1 VTYALSI
8 IALASIFSLLTL
20 ALNLHFG
27 LTGLINFGIVAYF
40 AVGAYVYAIVTAEPP
55 SALDQ
60 YAVGLGWPGWAGVLA
75 AMACAVVFAAATG
88 WPALRLRSEYLA
100 LTTFAFA
107 EVLHSVLM
115 NSSEIGNGTRGM
127 SNVLPP
133 FYEQLPFD
141 NYDLWFALITV
152 GVLLVSTIAMWRLAS
167 SPFGAT
173 LRAIRDDEL
182 AAAAVGKSV
191 QRFRLEAFLA
201 GAGLAGLAGVLYAW
215 FTTLVSPDLYTAD
228 ITFTA
233 FIALVIGGVGS
244 NFGAILGAFVLFG
257 LEQAIRIVPLSEET
271 AQLASSLRLV
281 PFGLALILML
291 RFRPQGLAGRWA
303 V

>member
-1 VTYALSI
+1 MTYALSI
-8 IALASIFSLLTL
+8 VALASIFSLLTL

-40 AVGAYVYAIVTAEPP
+40 AIGAYMYAIATAEPP

-60 YAVGLGWPGWAGVLA
+60 YRFGLGWPGWAGVLA
-75 AMACAVVFAAATG
+75 AIAAAVVFAAITG
-88 WPALRLRSEYLA
+88 WPALRLRAEYLA

-133 FYEQLPFD
+133 FYESLPFD
-141 NYDLWFALITV
+141 TYDEWFTVITV
-152 GVLLVSTIAMWRLAS
+152 AVLVLATVALSRLAR

-182 AAAAVGKSV
+182 AAAAVGKRIQV
-191 QRFRLEAFLA
+191 YRLESFLA
-201 GAGLAGLAGVLYAW
+201 GAALAGVAGVLYAW

-244 NFGAILGAFVLFG
+244 NYGAIIGAFVLFG
-257 LEQAIRIVPLSEET
+257 LEQAIRVVPLSDET

-281 PFGLALILML
+281 PFGLVLILML

-303 V
+303 L

>member
-1 VTYALSI
+1 VTYVLSI
-8 IALASIFSLLTL
+8 VALAAIFSLLTL

-27 LTGLINFGIVAYF
+27 LSGLINFGIVAYF
-40 AVGAYVYAIVTAEPP
+40 AIGAYAYAIVTADPP

-60 YAVGLGWPGWAGVLA
+60 YAVGLGWPGWAAVIVAIVA
-75 AMACAVVFAAATG
+75 ATAFAAATG

-107 EVLHSVLM
+107 EVLHSVLV
-115 NSSEIGNGTRGM
+115 NTHEIGNGTRGM
-127 SNVLPP
+127 SNVLAP
-133 FYEQLPFD
+133 FYYSLPASD
-141 NYDLWFALITV
+141 YDLWFAVVML
-152 GVLLVSTIAMWRLAS
+152 GVLLAATVAMSRLAR
-167 SPFGAT
+167 SPFGGT

-182 AAAAVGKSV
+182 AAAAVGKKV
-191 QRFRLEAFLA
+191 GRFRLEAFLA

-215 FTTLVSPDLYTAD
+215 FTTLVSPELYTAD

-244 NFGAILGAFVLFG
+244 NFGAIAGAFVLFG
-257 LEQAIRIVPLSEET
+257 LEQAIKVVPLSEET

-303 V
+303 L

>member
-1 VTYALSI
+1 MTYVLSI
-8 IALASIFSLLTL
+8 VALASIFSLLTL

-40 AVGAYVYAIVTAEPP
+40 AIGAYTYAIATAEPP

-60 YAVGLGWPGWAGVLA
+60 YVVGLGWPGWAGVLL
-75 AMACAVVFAAATG
+75 AVVAAVLFAAVTG
-88 WPALRLRSEYLA
+88 WPALRLRAEYLA

-107 EVLHSVLM
+107 EVLHSVLT
-115 NSSEIGNGTRGM
+115 NTSEIGNGTRGM

-133 FYEQLPFD
+133 FYDTLPFD
-141 NYDLWFALITV
+141 TYDTWFAVITV
-152 GVLLVSTIAMWRLAS
+152 TVLVVATLALQRLAK

-182 AAAAVGKSV
+182 AAAAVAKPV
-191 QRFRLEAFLA
+191 QRYRLESFLA
-201 GAGLAGLAGVLYAW
+201 GAAIAGVAGVLYAW

-244 NFGAILGAFVLFG
+244 NYGAVLGAFVLFG
-257 LEQAIRIVPLSEET
+257 LEQAIRVVPLSEQT

-303 V
+303 L

>member
-1 VTYALSI
+1 
-8 IALASIFSLLTL
+8 
-20 ALNLHFG
+20 
-27 LTGLINFGIVAYF
+27 
-40 AVGAYVYAIVTAEPP
+40 
-55 SALDQ
+55 
-60 YAVGLGWPGWAGVLA
+60 VLA
-75 AMACAVVFAAATG
+75 AVAFAAATG

-107 EVLHSVLM
+107 EVLHSVLV
-115 NSSEIGNGTRGM
+115 NAREIGNGTRGM

-133 FYEQLPFD
+133 FYEQLPVSD
-141 NYDLWFALITV
+141 YDFWFAAVTLA
-152 GVLLVSTIAMWRLAS
+152 VLAASTLAMARLAR

-182 AAAAVGKSV
+182 AAAALAKPVG
-191 QRFRLEAFLA
+191 RLRLEAFLA
-201 GAGLAGLAGVLYAW
+201 GAALAGVAGVLYAW

-244 NFGAILGAFVLFG
+244 NLGAIVGAFVLFG
-257 LEQAIRIVPLSEET
+257 LEQAIRVVPLSDET

-291 RFRPQGLAGRWA
+291 RFRPQGLVGRWA
-303 V
+303 L

>member
-1 VTYALSI
+1 MTYALSI

-40 AVGAYVYAIVTAEPP
+40 AIGAYVYAIVTAEPP
-55 SALDQ
+55 SALDE
-60 YAVGLGWPGWAGVLA
+60 YAIGLGWPGWAGVLVAIA
-75 AMACAVVFAAATG
+75 AAVLFAAATG
-88 WPALRLRSEYLA
+88 WPALRLRAEYLA

-107 EVLHSVLM
+107 EVLNSVLL
-115 NSSEIGNGTRGM
+115 NAREIGNGTRGM

-133 FYEQLPFD
+133 FYDQIPAGD
-141 NYDLWFALITV
+141 YDWWFAGITV
-152 GVLLVSTIAMWRLAS
+152 GVLVLATLAMTRLAS
-167 SPFGAT
+167 SPFGST

-182 AAAAVGKSV
+182 AAAAVGKRV
-191 QRFRLEAFLA
+191 GTFRLEAFLA
-201 GAGLAGLAGVLYAW
+201 GASLAGLAGVLYAW

-244 NFGAILGAFVLFG
+244 NMGALVVAFVLFG
-257 LEQAIRIVPLSEET
+257 LEQAIRVVPLSEET

-303 V
+303 L

>member
-8 IALASIFSLLTL
+8 VALASIFSLLTL

-40 AVGAYVYAIVTAEPP
+40 AIGAYVYAIVTAEPP
-55 SALDQ
+55 SALDE
-60 YAVGLGWPGWAGVLA
+60 YAIGLGWPGWAGVLIAVA
-75 AMACAVVFAAATG
+75 AAVVFAAVTG
-88 WPALRLRSEYLA
+88 WPALRLRAEYLA

-107 EVLHSVLM
+107 EVLHSLLM
-115 NSSEIGNGTRGM
+115 NSTAIGNGTRGM

-133 FYEQLPFD
+133 FYESLPFET
-141 NYDLWFALITV
+141 YDEWFTAISL
-152 GVLLVSTIAMWRLAS
+152 GVLLVATVTMMRLAK

-182 AAAAVGKSV
+182 AAAAVGKPV
-191 QRFRLEAFLA
+191 QRYRLESFLA
-201 GAGLAGLAGVLYAW
+201 GAALAGVAGVLYAW

-244 NFGAILGAFVLFG
+244 NFGAIIGAFVLFG
-257 LEQAIRIVPLSEET
+257 LEQAIRVVPLSEET

-281 PFGLALILML
+281 PFGLGLILML

-303 V
+303 L

>member
-1 VTYALSI
+1 MTYVLSI
-8 IALASIFSLLTL
+8 VALASIFSLLTL

-40 AVGAYVYAIVTAEPP
+40 AIGAYAYAIVTADPP

-60 YAVGLGWPGWAGVLA
+60 YELGLGWSGWLGALIAVA
-75 AMACAVVFAAATG
+75 AAVVFAAVTG
-88 WPALRLRSEYLA
+88 WPALRLRAEYLA

-107 EVLHSVLM
+107 EVLHSVLT
-115 NSSEIGNGTRGM
+115 NSTAIGNGTRGM
-127 SNVLPP
+127 SNVVAP
-133 FYEQLPFD
+133 FDTWLPFD
-141 NYDLWFALITV
+141 TYDEWFAAITV
-152 GVLLVSTIAMWRLAS
+152 GVLLVSTRAMMRVAT

-182 AAAAVGKSV
+182 AAAAVGKPV
-191 QRFRLEAFLA
+191 QRYRLESFLA
-201 GAGLAGLAGVLYAW
+201 GAALAGVAGVLYAW

-244 NFGAILGAFVLFG
+244 NLGALVGAFVLFG
-257 LEQAIRIVPLSEET
+257 LEQAIRVVPLSDET

-303 V
+303 L